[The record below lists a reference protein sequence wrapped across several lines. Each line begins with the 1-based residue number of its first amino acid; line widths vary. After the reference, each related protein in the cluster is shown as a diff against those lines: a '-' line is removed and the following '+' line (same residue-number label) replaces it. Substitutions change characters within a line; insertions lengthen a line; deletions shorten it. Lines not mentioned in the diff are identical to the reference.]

1 MRANEIIK
9 GVLNLIDQIDCGTV
23 SVPPVQAQPTQT
35 TINIVAAPP
44 APIQEPAL
52 EPEIIPV
59 EQPLDDESRRFRQ
72 ILDILMHK
80 DQMGMYANSPAE
92 VVTGINSVTKDA
104 GGGLNGPK
112 NPSDIRADSISMYP
126 GFQARPGA

>member
-23 SVPPVQAQPTQT
+23 SVPSVQAQPTQT

-126 GFQARPGA
+126 NYQSNPGA